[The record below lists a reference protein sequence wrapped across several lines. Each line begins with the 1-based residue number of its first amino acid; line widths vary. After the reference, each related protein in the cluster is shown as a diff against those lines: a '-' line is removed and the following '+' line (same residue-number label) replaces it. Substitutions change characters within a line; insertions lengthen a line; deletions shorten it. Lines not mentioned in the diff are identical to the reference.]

1 MGGHSVVFKVL
12 ASGLV
17 MAGAMAIFVWF
28 WPEDGEP
35 GLLGA
40 GVTLTSALAG
50 VAVVVSLWKK

>member
-17 MAGAMAIFVWF
+17 TAGAMAIFVWF
-28 WPEDGEP
+28 WPEEGEP

-40 GVTLTSALAG
+40 GVTLVSALAG

>member
-1 MGGHSVVFKVL
+1 MGAHSVVFRVL
-12 ASGLV
+12 ASALV
-17 MAGAMAIFVWF
+17 VAGAMAIFVWF
-28 WPEDGEP
+28 WPEEGEP